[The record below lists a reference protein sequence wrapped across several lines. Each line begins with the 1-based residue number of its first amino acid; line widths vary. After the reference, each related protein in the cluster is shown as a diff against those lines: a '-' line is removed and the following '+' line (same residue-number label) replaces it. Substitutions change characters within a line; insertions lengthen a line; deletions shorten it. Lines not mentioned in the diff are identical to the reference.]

1 MEIHVER
8 SIGVVKGQLGV
19 ILWSGGKKWSFE
31 GNWAKICK
39 NLNFF
44 LAFLNSID
52 LPFQTIFW
60 AENSDLCKTP
70 VQFNTLKKSVQPSN

>member
-1 MEIHVER
+1 MGIHVKR
-8 SIGVVKGQLGV
+8 SIRVMKGQLGV

-31 GNWAKICK
+31 GNWVKIWK

-44 LAFLNSID
+44 LALLNSID

-70 VQFNTLKKSVQPSN
+70 VQFNTLKKSVQTNN